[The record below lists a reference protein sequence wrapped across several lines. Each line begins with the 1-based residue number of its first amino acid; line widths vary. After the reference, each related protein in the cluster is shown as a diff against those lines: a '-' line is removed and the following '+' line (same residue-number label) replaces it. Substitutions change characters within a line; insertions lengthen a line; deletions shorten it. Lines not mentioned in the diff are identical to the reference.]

1 MSNALPVSRDTGY
14 PGEWCRDKL
23 TSDHS
28 LGLQY
33 CRGLALYLLT
43 DCRRLLHGGWW
54 SRDTCCCWRHFFG
67 MVILM
72 TFVATLAI
80 YGIASRNFILV
91 SPMDFLVIYP
101 EMTCITRSSA
111 VAKRPRDA
119 HSFNTKRRAQSFI
132 ISCFGFRIYHCVQL
146 NSFLF
151 SSLRRIGPCCRPSQ
165 TNIHWCVADC
175 AIYTTWSSVTVFV
188 TS

>member
-1 MSNALPVSRDTGY
+1 
-14 PGEWCRDKL
+14 
-23 TSDHS
+23 
-28 LGLQY
+28 
-33 CRGLALYLLT
+33 
-43 DCRRLLHGGWW
+43 
-54 SRDTCCCWRHFFG
+54 

-119 HSFNTKRRAQSFI
+119 
-132 ISCFGFRIYHCVQL
+132 SCLYIASIQNFER
-146 NSFLF
+146 
-151 SSLRRIGPCCRPSQ
+151 SLLLLVVS
-165 TNIHWCVADC
+165 ASE
-175 AIYTTWSSVTVFV
+175 YTTAYN
-188 TS
+188 

>member
-119 HSFNTKRRAQSFI
+119 
-132 ISCFGFRIYHCVQL
+132 SCLYIASIQNVER
-146 NSFLF
+146 
-151 SSLRRIGPCCRPSQ
+151 SLLLLVVS
-165 TNIHWCVADC
+165 ASE
-175 AIYTTWSSVTVFV
+175 YTTAYN
-188 TS
+188 